1 MRDLID
7 RTALLDYMQRVL
19 NHMRDDML
27 AAGNDAYLRGYASAL
42 HEVEMAARVNA
53 APELLSI
60 VKQFVALP
68 SGAWHPERHA
78 AEEAELMQEARAV
91 LAKAEAA
98 E

>member
-27 AAGNDAYLRGYASAL
+27 AAGNDAYLRGYASAM
-42 HEVEMAARVNA
+42 HEVEMAARVVQ
-53 APELLSI
+53 PGR
-60 VKQFVALP
+60 V
-68 SGAWHPERHA
+68 
-78 AEEAELMQEARAV
+78 
-91 LAKAEAA
+91 EAA